1 MTVTRESSVVS
12 FDAGAALDAALDAD
26 ADHVRVCVEYDVED
40 WELLYVADHVL
51 EAYEE
56 GEAALS
62 TKADD
67 LHSYIHL
74 DFTERE
80 LFEEL
85 APRSGDVVAY
95 VTRMENHSLVRFL
108 SGREG
113 LFLSL
118 DRRVD
123 LDAVLDAVEAA
134 IW

>member
-1 MTVTRESSVVS
+1 MSITRPSRVVS
-12 FDAGAALDAALDAD
+12 FDADAGLSAALDAD
-26 ADHVRVCVEYDVED
+26 EEHVRICAEYDIDE

-51 EAYEE
+51 EAYED
-56 GEAALS
+56 GEQTLEL
-62 TKADD
+62 KAED

-85 APRSGDVVAY
+85 APRSGAVVAY
-95 VTRMENHSLVRFL
+95 VTRMEHHSLVRYL

-118 DRRVD
+118 DRGAD
-123 LDAVLDAVEAA
+123 LTAVLDAVEAA
-134 IW
+134 IE